1 MAPNQNTSDDT
12 RSRRQSHTVSPDTTA
27 SSENSDGSAQI
38 IRSPVALHIRH
49 QLPSFVTTDSE
60 HIQTQGQDAKDTTAL
75 PTPATGMRDS
85 EREEISH
92 RIRAIQD
99 SAVALQTRLE
109 SAGGQALMQEI
120 HAHIRDIQ
128 TYLVPQDGQE
138 NFLSEQTN
146 RRHTYLTIGV
156 RSPVYRNID
165 LSLTRLEAMMSWI
178 ILMTPPSVTE
188 GQAAANSVNQQ
199 QNTGLADTGSPQSNT
214 ISEFSFS
221 HSC

>member
-99 SAVALQTRLE
+99 SAVAL
-109 SAGGQALMQEI
+109 
-120 HAHIRDIQ
+120 IQ

-165 LSLTRLEAMMSWI
+165 LSLTRLEAMMS
-178 ILMTPPSVTE
+178 
-188 GQAAANSVNQQ
+188 
-199 QNTGLADTGSPQSNT
+199 
-214 ISEFSFS
+214 
-221 HSC
+221 

>member
-1 MAPNQNTSDDT
+1 M
-12 RSRRQSHTVSPDTTA
+12 SPDTTA
-27 SSENSDGSAQI
+27 SSESADGSAQI
-38 IRSPVALHIRH
+38 IKSPVALNIRH

-75 PTPATGMRDS
+75 LTPAGMRDS
-85 EREEISH
+85 ETEEISN

-128 TYLVPQDGQE
+128 TYLFPQNGQE
-138 NFLSEQTN
+138 NFWSEQTN

-165 LSLTRLEAMMSWI
+165 LSLTRLEEMMSRI
-178 ILMTPPSVTE
+178 ILMTSPSATE
-188 GQAAANSVNQQ
+188 GQAR
-199 QNTGLADTGSPQSNT
+199 G
-214 ISEFSFS
+214 
-221 HSC
+221 